1 MKNEILLVEDDS
13 SLAASLERVL
23 ALAGYGV
30 TVATSGGVGR
40 ERAREN
46 RFVAIVTDFKLPGLS
61 GLDLV
66 KQIHAMNGR
75 VPIILMTAHGTAELA
90 IEAIKWGAYDYLLK
104 PFEMSEL
111 LAMIAE
117 AVAHNALSADPVEVS
132 NKQAPSSAL
141 IGNSVVMQAI
151 YKEIG
156 RVAATSTTVLI
167 QGESGTGK
175 ELVARALWHFS
186 SRAMQPFV
194 AVNCTSIPETLV
206 ESEMFGHERGAFTGA
221 EARRIGRFEQA
232 HKGTIFLDE
241 IGDMTLPTQA
251 KLLRV
256 LQEKSLQRVGG
267 REPIS
272 IDVRVI
278 AATHRDL
285 KIAITQK
292 QFRED
297 LFYRLNVVCI
307 TLPPL
312 RNRPEDIPELVRY
325 FLRQQ
330 SAEMGIDKPTV
341 QDEAMQFLQQQPWYG
356 NVRELESALRR
367 ALLVTPGY
375 PITLKD
381 VRRAMLTSAGLG
393 EKNEQSLSL
402 LVKENLARA
411 QRGEAFEVYA
421 ELVGTLERELFAQA
435 MKLASGNQLRAARWL
450 GISRL
455 TLRHRLQKLGLALAL
470 EKSSGA

>member
-13 SLAASLERVL
+13 SLATSLERVL

-30 TVATSGGVGR
+30 TVATCGEVGC
-40 ERAREN
+40 ERADEN
-46 RFVAIVTDFKLPGLS
+46 RFAAVVTDFKLPGLS

-66 KQIHAMNGR
+66 KQIHAANGR

-90 IEAIKWGAYDYLLK
+90 IEATKWGAYDYLLK
-104 PFEMSEL
+104 PFEMPDL
-111 LAMIAE
+111 LAMIAD
-117 AVAHNALSADPVEVS
+117 AVAHNALSANPIEVS
-132 NKQAPSSAL
+132 NRQAPPSAL
-141 IGNSVVMQAI
+141 IGNSVAMQAI

-156 RVAATSTTVLI
+156 RVAATSATVLI

-175 ELVARALWHFS
+175 ELVARAIWQYS

-221 EARRIGRFEQA
+221 EARRMGRFEQA

-272 IDVRVI
+272 IDVRII

-285 KIAITQK
+285 KIAIKEK

-330 SAEMGIDKPTV
+330 SAEMGIDKPSI
-341 QDEAMQFLQQQPWYG
+341 QDEALQFLQQQRWYG

-381 VRRAMLTSAGLG
+381 VRRAMLASAGPG
-393 EKNEQSLSL
+393 AKNEQSLSV
-402 LVKENLARA
+402 LVKENLSRA
-411 QRGEAFEVYA
+411 QRGEAVEVYA

-435 MKLASGNQLRAARWL
+435 MELASGNQLRAARWL

-455 TLRHRLQKLGLALAL
+455 TLRHRLQKLGLAP
-470 EKSSGA
+470 EKFSGA

>member
-23 ALAGYGV
+23 TLAGYGV
-30 TVATSGGVGR
+30 TVATSGEVGR
-40 ERAREN
+40 QRASEN
-46 RFVAIVTDFKLPGLS
+46 RFAAVVTDFKLPGLS

-66 KQIHAMNGR
+66 KKIHAINGR
-75 VPIILMTAHGTAELA
+75 VPVILMTAHGTADLA

-104 PFEMSEL
+104 PFEMSDL
-111 LAMIAE
+111 LAMIAD
-117 AVAHNALSADPVEVS
+117 AVAHNALKADPVEVG
-132 NKQAPSSAL
+132 NPPPPPSAL
-141 IGNSVVMQAI
+141 IGHSGVMQAI

-156 RVAATSTTVLI
+156 RVAATSAAVLI

-175 ELVARALWHFS
+175 ELVARAIWRYS
-186 SRAMQPFV
+186 SRSMQPFV
-194 AVNCTSIPETLV
+194 AVNCTSMPETLV

-232 HKGTIFLDE
+232 HKGTILLDE

-251 KLLRV
+251 KMLRV

-267 REPIS
+267 REAIS
-272 IDVRVI
+272 VDVRVI

-285 KIAITQK
+285 RSAIREK

-297 LFYRLNVVCI
+297 LFYRLNVVSI

-312 RNRPEDIPELVRY
+312 RNRPEDIPELVHY
-325 FLRQQ
+325 FLRRQ
-330 SAEMGIDKPTV
+330 SLEMGVDKPAI
-341 QDEAMQFLQQQPWYG
+341 QDQAMQFLQQQPWHG
-356 NVRELESALRR
+356 NVRELESVLRR
-367 ALLVTPGY
+367 ALLVAPGY

-381 VRRAMLTSAGLG
+381 VRRAMLTGVPG
-393 EKNEQSLSL
+393 EKSQQSLSL
-402 LVKENLARA
+402 LVKENLSRA
-411 QRGEAFEVYA
+411 QRGETAEAYA
-421 ELVGTLERELFAQA
+421 ESVELLERELFAQA
-435 MKLASGNQLRAARWL
+435 MELAAGNQLRAARWL

-455 TLRHRLQKLGLALAL
+455 TLRHRLHKLGLVSP
-470 EKSSGA
+470 K

>member
-1 MKNEILLVEDDS
+1 MKNEILLVEDDF
-13 SLAASLERVL
+13 SLATSLERVL

-30 TVATSGGVGR
+30 TVATCGGVGR

-46 RFVAIVTDFKLPGLS
+46 RFVAVVTDFKLPGLS
-61 GLDLV
+61 GLELV
-66 KQIHAMNGR
+66 KQIHAMNRR

-104 PFEMSEL
+104 PFEMPDL

-117 AVAHNALSADPVEVS
+117 AVAHNALSADPVEIS
-132 NKQAPSSAL
+132 NKQAPSPAL
-141 IGNSVVMQAI
+141 IGNSGVMQTI

-156 RVAATSTTVLI
+156 RVAATTVTVLI

-175 ELVARALWHFS
+175 ELVARAIWQYS

-221 EARRIGRFEQA
+221 EGRRIGRFEQA
-232 HKGTIFLDE
+232 QKGTIFLDE

-267 REPIS
+267 REAIS
-272 IDVRVI
+272 IDVRII
-278 AATHRDL
+278 AATHHDL
-285 KIAITQK
+285 KIAIREK

-330 SAEMGIDKPTV
+330 SVEMGIDKPSI
-341 QDEAMQFLQQQPWYG
+341 QDKAMQFLQQQPWHG

-381 VRRAMLTSAGLG
+381 VHRAMLTSAGPG
-393 EKNEQSLSL
+393 AKNEQSLSL
-402 LVKENLARA
+402 LVKENLSRA
-411 QRGEAFEVYA
+411 QRGEAVEVYA
-421 ELVGTLERELFAQA
+421 ELVETLERELFAQA
-435 MKLASGNQLRAARWL
+435 MELASGNQLRAARWL

-455 TLRHRLQKLGLALAL
+455 TLRHRLQKLGLAL

>member
-23 ALAGYGV
+23 TLAGYGV
-30 TVATSGGVGR
+30 TVATCGEVGR
-40 ERAREN
+40 ERASEN
-46 RFVAIVTDFKLPGLS
+46 RFVAVVTDFKLPGLS

-104 PFEMSEL
+104 PFEMPDL
-111 LAMIAE
+111 LAMIAD
-117 AVAHNALSADPVEVS
+117 AVAHSALSADPIEVA

-141 IGNSVVMQAI
+141 IGNSGVMQAI

-156 RVAATSTTVLI
+156 RVAATSATVLI

-175 ELVARALWHFS
+175 ELVARAIWQHS
-186 SRAMQPFV
+186 SRAKQPFV

-256 LQEKSLQRVGG
+256 LQEKSIQRVGG

-272 IDVRVI
+272 IDVRII

-285 KIAITQK
+285 KIAIKEK

-325 FLRQQ
+325 FLRRQ
-330 SAEMGIDKPTV
+330 SVEMGIDKPSI
-341 QDEAMQFLQQQPWYG
+341 QDEAMQFLQAAAMARQ
-356 NVRELESALRR
+356 RARTRKRFASSA
-367 ALLVTPGY
+367 ACHPGV
-375 PITLKD
+375 P
-381 VRRAMLTSAGLG
+381 
-393 EKNEQSLSL
+393 NH
-402 LVKENLARA
+402 A
-411 QRGEAFEVYA
+411 QRCPP
-421 ELVGTLERELFAQA
+421 RH
-435 MKLASGNQLRAARWL
+435 AR
-450 GISRL
+450 
-455 TLRHRLQKLGLALAL
+455 
-470 EKSSGA
+470 

>member
-1 MKNEILLVEDDS
+1 MKTEILLVEDDF
-13 SLAASLERVL
+13 SLAESLERVL
-23 ALAGYGV
+23 SLAGYGV
-30 TVATSGGVGR
+30 TLAACGEVGR
-40 ERAREN
+40 ERASQK
-46 RFVAIVTDFKLPGLS
+46 RFAAVLTDFKLPGLS
-61 GLDLV
+61 GLELV
-66 KQIHAMNGR
+66 KQVHAANRR

-104 PFEMSEL
+104 PFEMPDL
-111 LAMIAE
+111 LAMIE
-117 AVAHNALSADPVEVS
+117 DAVARSALSSDPIEITD
-132 NKQAPSSAL
+132 KRAPSLAL
-141 IGNSVVMQAI
+141 IGNSGVMQGI

-156 RVAATSTTVLI
+156 RVAATSATVLI

-175 ELVARALWHFS
+175 ELVARAVWKYS

-194 AVNCTSIPETLV
+194 PVNCTSIPETLV

-221 EARRIGRFEQA
+221 EKRHIGRFEQA
-232 HKGTIFLDE
+232 HNGTIFLDE

-256 LQEKSLQRVGG
+256 LQEKSFQRVGG

-272 IDVRVI
+272 TDVRVI
-278 AATHRDL
+278 AATHRNL
-285 KIAITQK
+285 KIAIKEK

-297 LFYRLNVVCI
+297 LYYRLNVVCI

-312 RNRPEDIPELVRY
+312 RNRPEDIPELVGY
-325 FLRQQ
+325 FLRRQ
-330 SAEMGIDKPTV
+330 SAEMGIDQPSIETK
-341 QDEAMQFLQQQPWYG
+341 AMQFLQEQAWHG

-375 PITLKD
+375 PITLED
-381 VRRAMLTSAGLG
+381 VRRGMIVSSESGAKS
-393 EKNEQSLSL
+393 EQSLSV
-402 LVKENLARA
+402 LVRDKLSRA
-411 QRGEAFEVYA
+411 KCGEAIDVYA
-421 ELVGTLERELFAQA
+421 ELVGTLEHELFAQA

-455 TLRHRLQKLGLALAL
+455 TLRHRLRKLGCT
-470 EKSSGA
+470 EPGSSFCD